1 MGQASIFGLR
11 SWASGFELGFR
22 SWTSVSGLI
31 GLGLWT
37 LVFEFRSY
45 VFGLQILSFGHQPL
59 GVGLRTLGFGHWSSL
74 QFLIFDPVFGLG
86 DVGVR
91 LRVRIGLGL
100 RSPVFEFRV
109 KTPKSRFSKPLLG
122 APCFVMLIEHWIW
135 SQ

>member
-1 MGQASIFGLR
+1 MTRSELNGSGLYF
-11 SWASGFELGFR
+11 WASGFELGFR
-22 SWTSVSGLI
+22 SWTSVPGLI

-91 LRVRIGLGL
+91 LR
-100 RSPVFEFRV
+100 SPVFEFRV

-122 APCFVMLIEHWIW
+122 APGFVMLIEHWIW
-135 SQ
+135 SH